1 MAFETKTIVG
11 NKKTIMV
18 YQTTDTIAVCSANDY
33 FTENLVGQPIIIL
46 CSNGNKF
53 GIVQLTGTHTVLRVL
68 DA

>member
-1 MAFETKTIVG
+1 MAFETKTIIG

-46 CSNGNKF
+46 NENTQTLPTFFSRIFNIIFSDK
-53 GIVQLTGTHTVLRVL
+53 
-68 DA
+68 